1 MMSVSTFKKNA
12 FHPNQNGFSLIEV
25 AIGLLILGIITTSFY
40 GVAKQLFETDH
51 KQTELANMRTL
62 QSSINIYLTVNAHL
76 PCPDTDNDG
85 KENRSDGISC
95 DAREGYLPYSDL
107 GVKSKDAW
115 GNEYY
120 YRVNSRAENAGYITE
135 ICQSASVLGKAG
147 AGQKTNLWL
156 CPETNLYY
164 CKAAGGPGDC
174 NSVCTDTCVNTIDP
188 RPNVNGVAS
197 DTPPFFHLITPPVGT
212 VSGASNLNIYNEDAA
227 PYDGSIDPLGG
238 GVVAV
243 AVSWGANGKEV
254 YRYDAGHVSC
264 GSGTAAENINCTN
277 SRDFVD
283 IRTGSGRDFMTWVT
297 VSQAKVAII
306 GRGDLK

>member
-1 MMSVSTFKKNA
+1 MISRAKLNKVSLSSS
-12 FHPNQNGFSLIEV
+12 QNGFSLIEV
-25 AIGLLILGIITTSFY
+25 AIGLLILGIIMNSFY
-40 GVAKQLFETDH
+40 GIAKQLFETDH
-51 KQTELANMRTL
+51 KQAELTNMRTI
-62 QSSINIYLTVNAHL
+62 QDSINMYLTVNAHL
-76 PCPDTDNDG
+76 PCPDVDNDG
-85 KENRSDGISC
+85 NENRADGVSC

-120 YRVNSRAENAGYITE
+120 YRVNQRAENTTYITE

-147 AGQKTNLWL
+147 AGKKTDLWL
-156 CPETNLYY
+156 CPATNLYY
-164 CKAAGGPGDC
+164 CKAAGTYDC
-174 NSVCTDTCVNTIDP
+174 NSVCTDTCVNTIEP
-188 RPNVNGVAS
+188 RPNVSGLSS
-197 DTPPFFHLITPPVGT
+197 DAAPFFHLITPPIGT

-227 PYDGSIDPLGG
+227 PYDGSIDPMGG

-243 AVSWGANGKEV
+243 VVSWGANGKEV
-254 YRYDAGHVSC
+254 YRYDVGHQNC
-264 GSGTAAENINCTN
+264 GGGTVAENINCTD

-283 IRTGSGRDFMTWVT
+283 IRTGRDRDFISWVT